1 MNNIDLVKALHQ
13 IWNTGDL
20 TLIDSVY
27 ADDFLAHWPPSSEV
41 PERRGIEGIRFG
53 VGRIRTAFP
62 DWHEQVM
69 DVFGSGD
76 RVASRYVSTG
86 THKGAFW
93 GIEPTGR
100 RIEIQEISIFRIA
113 EDRIVEQWCMFDDLA
128 RLQQLGVVSVEH
140 LREVQKVRPFPCPK
154 ERMDLGKTL
163 RSSRPTKSDD
173 RNQKHSFPAWATKD
187 YSLLS

>member
-1 MNNIDLVKALHQ
+1 MNNIDLVKALHR

-20 TLIDSVY
+20 TLIERVY
-27 ADDFLAHWPPSSEV
+27 AHDFLAHWPPSSEV

-86 THKGAFW
+86 THKGTFW
-93 GIEPTGR
+93 GIDQSLIAGR
-100 RIEIQEISIFRIA
+100 RVAVTI
-113 EDRIVEQWCMFDDLA
+113 
-128 RLQQLGVVSVEH
+128 GVPAG
-140 LREVQKVRPFPCPK
+140 PF
-154 ERMDLGKTL
+154 G
-163 RSSRPTKSDD
+163 
-173 RNQKHSFPAWATKD
+173 SFPADNWPLPNPLVGTIWSAAVSD
-187 YSLLS
+187 YNLGDDGAL